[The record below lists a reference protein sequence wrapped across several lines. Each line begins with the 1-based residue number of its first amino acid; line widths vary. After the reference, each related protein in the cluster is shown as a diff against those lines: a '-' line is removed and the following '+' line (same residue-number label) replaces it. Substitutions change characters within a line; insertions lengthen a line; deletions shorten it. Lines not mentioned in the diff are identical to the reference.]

1 MATTLIRN
9 AAIVVT
15 MDAARREIE
24 GGGLYIRDGWIEQV
38 GPTDEL
44 PAEADMV
51 VDLRGHVVAPGL
63 VNTHHHLYQTLTRAV
78 PEAQDAGLFDWLKT
92 LYPIWARMTP
102 EHVGVSTRVGLTE
115 LARSGCTTT
124 SDHLYLFPNGS
135 RLDDQIEAARSVGMR
150 FHAARGSMSL
160 GESSGGLPPD
170 SVVESEDAILD
181 DTQRV
186 IEAFHDPEPGAMI
199 RVVVAPCS
207 PFSVTTDLMRL
218 SAELAR
224 TFGVTLHTH
233 LAETVDEEDFCVE
246 TFGLRPLDYA
256 ESVGWM
262 SDDVWFAHAVWI
274 DDEGVERMASTRTGL
289 AHCPS
294 SNMRLSS
301 GVAPVRRYRNAG
313 VRIGLG
319 VDGSASNDGSHMLGE
334 ARQAMLLA
342 RLAAAPGP
350 TRPAGVAMPAREA
363 LEMATLGG
371 ASVLGRTDIG
381 SLEPGKVAD
390 FFAVSLDRLEYA
402 GALHDP
408 VAALVLCAPVAVDET
423 WVHGV
428 PVVRGGR
435 LVAVD
440 TDELIARHNRLAAD
454 LLRDL

>member
-1 MATTLIRN
+1 MTTTLIRN
-9 AAIVVT
+9 AAVVVT
-15 MDAARREIE
+15 MDAARREIQ

-44 PAEADMV
+44 PAEADTV

-63 VNTHHHLYQTLTRAV
+63 VNTHHHLYQTLTRVV
-78 PEAQDAGLFDWLKT
+78 PGAQDAGLFDWLKT

-102 EHVGVSTRVGLTE
+102 EHVGVSTQVGLAE
-115 LARSGCTTT
+115 LARSGCTTS

-135 RLDDQIEAARSVGMR
+135 RLDDQIEAARSVGVR

-160 GESSGGLPPD
+160 GESAGGLPPD
-170 SVVESEDAILD
+170 SVVESEDAILE

-207 PFSVTTDLMRL
+207 PFSVTTDLMTS

-233 LAETVDEEDFCVE
+233 LAETIDEEDFCLE

-262 SDDVWFAHAVWI
+262 GPDVWFAHGVWI
-274 DDEGVERMASTRTGL
+274 DDEGVERMASSGTGV

-301 GVAPVRRYRNAG
+301 GVAPVRRYRDSN

-334 ARQAMLLA
+334 VRQAMLLA
-342 RLAAAPGP
+342 RLAAAPAPGGRRVRRCP
-350 TRPAGVAMPAREA
+350 LARPWSWRRWEGLPCWGGMTSDPWNAARWRISSLSRSIAWSMPARCTIRSQRWCCA
-363 LEMATLGG
+363 PPSPSTRRGSTACRWF
-371 ASVLGRTDIG
+371 AAAG
-381 SLEPGKVAD
+381 SLP
-390 FFAVSLDRLEYA
+390 S
-402 GALHDP
+402 
-408 VAALVLCAPVAVDET
+408 T
-423 WVHGV
+423 S
-428 PVVRGGR
+428 
-435 LVAVD
+435 
-440 TDELIARHNRLAAD
+440 TN
-454 LLRDL
+454 